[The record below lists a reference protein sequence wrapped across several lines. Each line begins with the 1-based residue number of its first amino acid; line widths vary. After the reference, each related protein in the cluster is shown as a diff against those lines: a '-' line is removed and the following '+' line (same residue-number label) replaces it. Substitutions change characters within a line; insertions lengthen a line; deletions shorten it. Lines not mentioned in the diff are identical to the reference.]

1 MSQKNRIKSIER
13 MFKEEED
20 IIGLFYR
27 ILEKNQ
33 NPKILRKTLKTMS
46 SWAEFKLQLL
56 SNPKIMS
63 LVLSK
68 L

>member
-1 MSQKNRIKSIER
+1 

-46 SWAEFKLQLL
+46 SWAEF
-56 SNPKIMS
+56 
-63 LVLSK
+63 
-68 L
+68 